1 MKTKLTRIL
10 AGVMTAAMCV
20 GLGACAKT
28 PASSG
33 SGTASPTAS
42 AGSAAGT
49 DKLAKIKASG
59 KLIVGT
65 SADYPPFEF
74 HQIVSGQ
81 DKIEGADIEV
91 AQAIA
96 KDLGVKLQVEDMSF
110 DGLLPALTT
119 GTVDM
124 VIAGMTVSDER
135 KQSVDFSD
143 IYYTVNLKLLM
154 RKADVSKYKSLD
166 SFNGKSIAA
175 QTGTSNEDAVKTE
188 QPKANLVSL
197 AKIPD
202 MILELKSNKVEAV
215 NLDSVV
221 AASYAKKNKDLAVS
235 DLSYATPPDQ
245 TAIAVAKGDNTSYL
259 AAVNKTLDSLVS
271 GKKIEAWVTKYD
283 DVANS

>member
-28 PASSG
+28 PAASG
-33 SGTASPTAS
+33 SGTASSTVS
-42 AGSAAGT
+42 AGSTGT

-154 RKADVSKYKSLD
+154 RKADVNKYKSLD
-166 SFNGKSIAA
+166 SFNGKSVAA

>member
-28 PASSG
+28 PAASG
-33 SGTASPTAS
+33 SGTASSTMS
-42 AGSAAGT
+42 AGSTGT

-154 RKADVSKYKSLD
+154 RKADVNKYKSLD
-166 SFNGKSIAA
+166 SFNGKSVAA